1 MDSLSLFLS
10 VLIVIKDKCIFLIII
25 KMLTKFGNNSRMVID
40 FSY

>member
-1 MDSLSLFLS
+1 MYF
-10 VLIVIKDKCIFLIII
+10 FNNII